1 MTNRSRVVLVLLLQI
16 WHILRSY
23 STSYSEAFFG
33 SNETGTERYLIITV
47 YRLGLANRLRT
58 IADWHTIA
66 IQSNRT
72 LLVSWE
78 KSDDCN
84 ANFHELFNGVPQG
97 MRVLPIPVEGRNS
110 EEKVKFI
117 REIAIMSNI
126 SFACIDENLFT
137 KNQSYFIMSDSE
149 VLSPSFK
156 IVMSTYDG
164 LLVLTN
170 MPCHQYIIK
179 HSQFLSRLKPS
190 NYIQETVDEVVNNYF
205 NDSIMIGIH
214 FRGHDSR
221 YDWAVVPPMLS
232 TEANKFGEGATI
244 EDFANTMLKLQNKLS
259 YYRSDGTLIRS
270 CRFFIAANKFEYKQ
284 QLLELFPNSVALVGS
299 QDRDTSIG
307 VEFALIEWYLLS
319 KSALILNTHGSSFA
333 EEASLVNLVPL
344 IGIWEGYVIHT
355 MSLYHPYCG
364 HKLFYTSYNKAKLV
378 HGSDYSEGDV
388 RMVKSIQITMLPC
401 RHMAEWGLEVVYC
414 LQN

>member
-1 MTNRSRVVLVLLLQI
+1 MRNISRVVVVVLLLR
-16 WHILRSY
+16 HILSSH
-23 STSYSEAFFG
+23 STSYSEEFWG
-33 SNETGTERYLIITV
+33 SSEAGTERYLIITV
-47 YRLGLANRLRT
+47 YRLGLANRLRS
-58 IADWHTIA
+58 IADWHSMA
-66 IQSNRT
+66 ILSNRT

-84 ANFHELFNGVPQG
+84 ANFHELFNDVPQG
-97 MRVLPIPVEGRNS
+97 MRVLPIPIEGQNS
-110 EEKVKFI
+110 EEKVQI
-117 REIAIMSNI
+117 MRETAMMSNI
-126 SFACIDENLFT
+126 SFACIDENLFS
-137 KNQSYFIMSDSE
+137 KSESD
-149 VLSPSFK
+149 LFSPFLK

-170 MPCHQYIIK
+170 MPCQQYIIK

-190 NYIQETVDEVVNNYF
+190 NYIQEIVDEVVNNYF

-221 YDWAVVPPMLS
+221 YDWAVVPPMNS
-232 TEANKFGEGATI
+232 TEANKFGKGATI
-244 EDFANTMLKLQNKLS
+244 KDFANT
-259 YYRSDGTLIRS
+259 I
-270 CRFFIAANKFEYKQ
+270 
-284 QLLELFPNSVALVGS
+284 

-344 IGIWEGYVIHT
+344 IGIWEGIVVHT
-355 MSLYHPYCG
+355 MSLNHPYCG
-364 HKLFYTSYNKAKLV
+364 HKLFYTSYHSGKLV
-378 HGSDYSEGDV
+378 YDSYYLEGDG
-388 RMVKSIQITMLPC
+388 RMVKYKRNAMLPSS
-401 RHMAEWGLEVVYC
+401 HMAGWGLEVVYC